1 MSYDHLL
8 HEFLTPPDEFSPMP
22 FWFWNDAL
30 TEGEITRQI
39 DDFQAHGVMGFV
51 IHPRKGLP
59 GSIPYLSDSFMHY
72 VRHAVDEAA
81 RRGMR
86 VVLYDEAMY
95 PSGAAHGMVAAE
107 NPAWASRCLW
117 MEQHHADV
125 PVTADIVA
133 ACAAHVAEGAAS
145 GVTRLS
151 PSEGVFAAP
160 TDGRTLLIFREGFSG
175 GTIRGIHENEDDGEP
190 DAPKSADLLNPE
202 AVQCFIRLTHERYYS
217 VLREHFGKTVIAMF
231 TDEPDITGRNS
242 RRGAIAWTAGFLHE
256 FGDAT
261 KLPYL
266 FLDGDSEV
274 RRHYRQ
280 TVNARMVRT
289 YYQPLADWCAAH
301 GIALTGHPAKGYD
314 IGLLKPFQ
322 IPGQDLV
329 WRFVE
334 VEDALH
340 GEESVHAKC
349 SADSARHRG
358 RRRNANECFGCC
370 GPKACQWAMIFGDM
384 KWYMDYLLLRGV
396 NLLYPHAFYYSTR
409 DGRGDERP
417 PDAGPNNSWWPEYP
431 VISAYM
437 RRLCWLMTD
446 SVNQAR
452 VAVLCEEDRMDWQG
466 VSSLYERQIEFNY
479 LEAELLADCHV
490 ADGALCIANQRYTH
504 VIAGDVPL
512 TAEQSALIAPF
523 RHPEL
528 PRDLVTDAPAPSLRV
543 SHVVKEGVHFYL
555 LVNEGD
561 EAIRTRVSVPVTGRA
576 RWWNAWD
583 GSVSDAPLAEG
594 GYPLTLGRRESI
606 ILCID
611 PAEVLLPAEGLLPAE
626 LPMNTSLPADAA
638 APVKVHPAK
647 WLLTRADGVTAELT
661 PDEQGRIPGWE
672 TLPGWALY
680 SGVVAY
686 EAAVDFAPG
695 TVIDLGEVNEIARV
709 YADGAHIGT
718 RLWGPYVFRLPHGA
732 KHLRVEVANTP
743 AGRMD
748 GVSLPSGMMG

>member
-1 MSYDHLL
+1 MSYQNLL
-8 HEFLTPPDEFSPMP
+8 SAFLTPSDEFSPMP

-30 TEGEITRQI
+30 TEEEITRQI

-59 GSIPYLSDSFMHY
+59 GAIPYLSDSYMHY
-72 VRHAVDEAA
+72 VRHAVEEAA

-117 MEQHHADV
+117 MERHQADV
-125 PVTADIVA
+125 PATADIVA

-145 GVTRLS
+145 DVTLLS

-175 GTIRGIHENEDDGEP
+175 GTIRGIHENEDDGQP
-190 DAPKSADLLNPE
+190 GAPKSADLLNPQ

-217 VLREHFGKTVIAMF
+217 VLGEHFGRTVIAMF

-242 RRGAIAWTAGFLHE
+242 RRGAIAWTEGFLRE
-256 FGDAT
+256 FGDAA

-266 FLDGDSEV
+266 FLDGDGEV

-280 TVNARMVRT
+280 VVNARMVRT
-289 YYQPLADWCAAH
+289 YYQPLADWCAGR

-322 IPGQDLV
+322 LPGQDLV

-334 VEDALH
+334 VEDALR
-340 GEESVHAKC
+340 GDESVHAKC

-358 RRRNANECFGCC
+358 KRRNANECFGCC
-370 GPKACQWAMIFGDM
+370 GPKISQWAMTPGDM
-384 KWYMDYLLLRGV
+384 KWYMDYLFLRGV
-396 NLLYPHAFYYSTR
+396 NLLYPHAFYYSIR

-437 RRLCWLMTD
+437 RRLSWLMTD

-452 VAVLCEEDRMDWQG
+452 VAVLCEGDRMDWQG
-466 VSSLYERQIEFNY
+466 VIRLYENQIEFNY
-479 LEAELLADCHV
+479 LEADLLSSCRAE
-490 ADGALCIANQRYTH
+490 DGALCIASQRYTH

-523 RHPEL
+523 RQPGL
-528 PRDLVTDAPAPSLRV
+528 PRDLVADDPVPALRV

-555 LVNEGD
+555 LVNEGG
-561 EAIRTRVSVPVTGRA
+561 EAIRTKVSVPVTGRA

-583 GSVSDAPLAEG
+583 GTGTDAPTADG
-594 GYPLTLGRRESI
+594 AYPLTLGRRESI

-611 PAEVLLPAEGLLPAE
+611 PAEGPLDAALPAKI
-626 LPMNTSLPADAA
+626 
-638 APVKVHPAK
+638 APVKVRPAK
-647 WLLTRADGVTAELT
+647 WRLTRADGVTAELV
-661 PDEQGRIPGWE
+661 PDGEGRIPGWE
-672 TLPGWALY
+672 TLPGWELY

-686 EAAVDFAPG
+686 EAAVEFAPG
-695 TVIDLGEVNEIARV
+695 TVIDLGEVHEIARV
-709 YADGAHIGT
+709 YADGAHVGT
-718 RLWGPYVFRLPHGA
+718 RLWGPYVFTLPEGA
-732 KHLRVEVANTP
+732 RELRIEVANTP
-743 AGRMD
+743 AGKMD
-748 GVSLPSGMMG
+748 GVQLPSGMLG